1 MRLVR
6 GKNIVLSGFMGA
18 GKTEV
23 GRAVARLAGLA
34 FIDLDAEI
42 EKRSGMSIPDIF
54 ETLGEPEFRR
64 RETGA
69 IREVSARQ
77 QVVIATGGGAVIN
90 PENVA
95 QLRKSGVVICLT
107 ASVETIL
114 RRLGS
119 GENRPLLN
127 TGNPEQRIRE
137 LLAERQ
143 PFYEQ
148 ADIIITTDG
157 KTPQTVAE
165 EVVDRVAAWKSA
177 GKG

>member
-1 MRLVR
+1 
-6 GKNIVLSGFMGA
+6 MGT

-54 ETLGEPEFRR
+54 AIFGEPEFRR

-69 IREVSARQ
+69 IRKVSARQ
-77 QVVIATGGGAVIN
+77 QAVIATGGGAVIN

-95 QLRKSGVVICLT
+95 LLRKSGVIVCLT
-107 ASVETIL
+107 ATVETIL

-127 TGNPEQRIRE
+127 TGNPEQRVRE

-143 PFYEQ
+143 PFYEL
-148 ADIIITTDG
+148 ADVAVTTDG
-157 KTPQTVAE
+157 KTPQAVAE
-165 EVVDRVAAWKSA
+165 EVLDRISAWKSA
-177 GKG
+177 GRG